1 MLNNSIRIRATA
13 SVANVS
19 CGFDCIGYAISVPG
33 DIVTL
38 KKQDKPGIEIS
49 MSGLKS
55 ESISLDPEK
64 NTAGKGILSLLDTL
78 GSKQGFKVHIEK
90 GIPPG
95 SGIGSSSASA
105 AAAVFGANELL
116 GNPLS
121 LNELLVHGMAG
132 EAVASGGFHADNI
145 APALFGGIILIRSYD
160 PLDILNLPVPEN
172 LFSTAVLP
180 DMTINTREA
189 RQILPKDV
197 PLSSAVEQAGNLA
210 GFTLG
215 LHESD
220 FDLLGRSMVDHLAEP
235 HRAKLIP
242 GYENVRQSALDSGA
256 IGCGISGSGPAVF
269 ALSDSLEKA
278 EQIGNAMVHTF
289 QNSGLNSTAYCSP
302 IHTDPP
308 EILD

>member
-38 KKQDKPGIEIS
+38 KKQDKQGIEIS
-49 MSGLKS
+49 MSGIKY
-55 ESISLDPEK
+55 ESIPIDPEN
-64 NTAGKGILSLLDTL
+64 NTGGKAILSLLDTL
-78 GSKQGFKVHIEK
+78 VSKQGFKVHIEK

-189 RQILPKDV
+189 RQILPKEV

-220 FDLLGRSMVDHLAEP
+220 FDLLGRSMVDHFAEP

-278 EQIGNAMVHTF
+278 EQIGNTMVNAF